1 MEEFNQYYALA
12 QKMLG
17 DEKVTTLVA
26 VFECRVKLCDRD
38 KLNNKFAIHR
48 NALKIIKDNKQI
60 TIKIK
65 S

>member
-26 VFECRVKLCDRD
+26 VFECRVKLCYRD

-48 NALKIIKDNKQI
+48 NALKMIKDNKQI

>member
-1 MEEFNQYYALA
+1 MEEFNKYYELS
-12 QKMLG
+12 QKMLS
-17 DEKVTTLVA
+17 DKKVTTLVA

-38 KLNNKFAIHR
+38 KLNHKFAIHR
-48 NALKIIKDNKQI
+48 NALKMIKDNKQI

>member
-38 KLNNKFAIHR
+38 KLNHKFAIHR
-48 NALKIIKDNKQI
+48 NALEMIKDNKQI

>member
-17 DEKVTTLVA
+17 DKNIPVMVA
-26 VFECRVKLCDRD
+26 VFQCRVKLCDRD
-38 KLNNKFAIHR
+38 KLNHKFAIHR
-48 NALKIIKDNKQI
+48 NALKMIKDNKQI